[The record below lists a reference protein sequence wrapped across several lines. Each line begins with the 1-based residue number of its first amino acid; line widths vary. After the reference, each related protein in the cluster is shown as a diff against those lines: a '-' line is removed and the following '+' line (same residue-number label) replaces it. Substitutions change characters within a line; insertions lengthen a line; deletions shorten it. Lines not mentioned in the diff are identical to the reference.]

1 MTPKVDQDGI
11 FPDSAS
17 DLLLDENQTQAFAV
31 LRARP
36 SALISDV
43 DGTLSPIVSSPQE
56 AEVLPECRSALAKLA
71 ESLDLVAVVSG
82 RQVEDARRMVG
93 LDQLTYI
100 GNHGLESWSR
110 VDGYRNK
117 ASSYTSTVAEVVRI
131 LKDKLESLDGI
142 HLEDK
147 GNVVSIHYRTSP
159 DPAIA
164 RQAILEAI
172 EEIPAMHGLAIG
184 EGKRVI
190 EIRPPLVI
198 NKGTVITELAKAY
211 RLKGILYLGDDLTD
225 IDAFQAIRDLR
236 ETGEVLG
243 LSAGVGGTE
252 MPNELAAASDILLSG
267 PEAAARFLQVLSEAI
282 SKRQREPA

>member
-17 DLLLDENQTQAFAV
+17 ELLLDEHRTQALAV

-36 SALISDV
+36 SALITDV

-56 AEVLPECRSALAKLA
+56 AEVLPECRGALARLV

-82 RQVEDARRMVG
+82 RQVEDVRRMVG

-117 ASSYTSTVAEVVRI
+117 ASSYTSTMAEVVRI
-131 LKDKLESLDGI
+131 LKDKLESLEGI

-147 GNVVSIHYRTSP
+147 GTVVSIHYRTSP
-159 DPAIA
+159 QPAIA
-164 RQAILEAI
+164 HRVILKAI
-172 EEIPAMHGLAIG
+172 EEVTAIRGLAIR

-190 EIRPPLVI
+190 EIRPPLAI
-198 NKGTVITELAKAY
+198 NKGTAITELAKAY

-225 IDAFQAIRDLR
+225 IDAFRAIRNLR
-236 ETGEVLG
+236 ESGEVLG

-252 MPNELAAASDILLSG
+252 ATNELAAASDILLSG
-267 PEAAARFLQVLSEAI
+267 PEATARFLQVLSAALSESPGESA
-282 SKRQREPA
+282 

>member
-1 MTPKVDQDGI
+1 MTPKVDRDGI

-17 DLLLDENQTQAFAV
+17 ELLLDEHQTQALAV

-56 AEVLPECRSALAKLA
+56 AEVLLECRDALAKLA
-71 ESLDLVAVVSG
+71 GSLDLVAVVSG
-82 RQVEDARRMVG
+82 RQVEDVRRMVG

-110 VDGYRNK
+110 AGGYRNK
-117 ASSYTSTVAEVVRI
+117 ASSYTATMTEI
-131 LKDKLESLDGI
+131 LRTLRDKLGSLDGI

-147 GNVVSIHYRTSP
+147 GTVVSIHYRTSP

-164 RQAILEAI
+164 RQAIFKAI
-172 EEIPAMHGLAIG
+172 EETPAISGLTIG

-190 EIRPPLVI
+190 EIRPPLAI

-225 IDAFQAIRDLR
+225 IDAFRAIRDLR
-236 ETGEVLG
+236 EMGEVLG

-252 MPNELAAASDILLSG
+252 TPNGLAAASDIFLSG
-267 PEAAARFLQVLSEAI
+267 PEAAARFLQVLSETL
-282 SKRQREPA
+282 SESPVEPT

>member
-1 MTPKVDQDGI
+1 MTPKVGQEGS

-17 DLLLDENQTQAFAV
+17 KLLLDEHQTQALAV

-36 SALISDV
+36 SALITDV

-56 AEVLPECRSALAKLA
+56 AEVLPECRGALAKLA
-71 ESLDLVAVVSG
+71 GTLDLVAVVSG
-82 RQVEDARRMVG
+82 RRVEDVRRMVG

-110 VDGYRNK
+110 ADGHQNK
-117 ASSYTSTVAEVVRI
+117 AGSYTSTMAGVLRT
-131 LKDKLESLDGI
+131 LKDKLESLAGI

-147 GNVVSIHYRTSP
+147 GTVVSIHYRTSP

-164 RQAILEAI
+164 RQAIFEAI
-172 EEIPAMHGLAIG
+172 EETPAVGGLAIR

-190 EIRPPLVI
+190 EIRPPLAI

-225 IDAFQAIRDLR
+225 IDAFRAIRELR
-236 ETGEVLG
+236 EIGEVLG

-252 MPNELAAASDILLSG
+252 TPNELAAASDILLSG
-267 PEAAARFLQVLSEAI
+267 PEAAARFLQVLSEAL
-282 SKRQREPA
+282 SESQGKPA

>member
-1 MTPKVDQDGI
+1 MTPKVDRDGI

-17 DLLLDENQTQAFAV
+17 ELLLDEHQTQALAV

-56 AEVLPECRSALAKLA
+56 AEVLLECRDALAKLA
-71 ESLDLVAVVSG
+71 GSLDLVAVVSG
-82 RQVEDARRMVG
+82 RQVEDVRRMVG

-110 VDGYRNK
+110 ADGYQNK
-117 ASSYTSTVAEVVRI
+117 ASSYTATKTEVLRA
-131 LKDKLESLDGI
+131 LRDKLESLEGI

-147 GNVVSIHYRTSP
+147 GTVVSIHYRTSP
-159 DPAIA
+159 QPAIA
-164 RQAILEAI
+164 RRVILKAI
-172 EEIPAMHGLAIG
+172 EKIPAISGLAIR

-190 EIRPPLVI
+190 EIRPPLAI
-198 NKGTVITELAKAY
+198 NKGTVVTELAKAY

-252 MPNELAAASDILLSG
+252 TPNELAAASDILLSG
-267 PEAAARFLQVLSEAI
+267 PEAAARFLQVLSEAL
-282 SKRQREPA
+282 SKRQGKPA

>member
-1 MTPKVDQDGI
+1 MTPKVDRDGI

-17 DLLLDENQTQAFAV
+17 ELLLDEHQTQALAV

-56 AEVLPECRSALAKLA
+56 AEVLPECRRALAKLA
-71 ESLDLVAVVSG
+71 GSLDLVAVVSG
-82 RQVEDARRMVG
+82 RQVEDVHRMVG

-117 ASSYTSTVAEVVRI
+117 ASSYTSTMAEVLRM
-131 LKDKLESLDGI
+131 LKDKLESLEGI

-147 GNVVSIHYRTSP
+147 GTVVAIHYRTSP
-159 DPAIA
+159 QPAIA
-164 RQAILEAI
+164 RRVILKAI
-172 EEIPAMHGLAIG
+172 EEVPAISGLGIG

-190 EIRPPLVI
+190 EIRPSLAI

-225 IDAFQAIRDLR
+225 IDAFRAIRDLR
-236 ETGEVLG
+236 ESGEVLG

-252 MPNELAAASDILLSG
+252 ATNELAAASDILLSG
-267 PEAAARFLQVLSEAI
+267 PEAVARLLQVLSAALSESPGESA
-282 SKRQREPA
+282 